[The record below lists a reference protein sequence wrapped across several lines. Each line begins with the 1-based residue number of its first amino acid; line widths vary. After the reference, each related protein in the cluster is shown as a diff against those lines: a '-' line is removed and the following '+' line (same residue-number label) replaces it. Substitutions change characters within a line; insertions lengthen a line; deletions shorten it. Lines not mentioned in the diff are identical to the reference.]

1 MHKDLN
7 FAMVYGTECTYMY
20 VDCMYAFIYSIC
32 IKVTYVTVHT
42 HVCMLGYMCVDGDLC
57 VCRMEHM
64 NKVVYSNPV
73 SPEYFQ
79 QFNTS
84 SR

>member
-1 MHKDLN
+1 
-7 FAMVYGTECTYMY
+7 MY
-20 VDCMYAFIYSIC
+20 LHVRRLYVCIYLHMYKGNIA
-32 IKVTYVTVHT
+32 VHT
-42 HVCMLGYMCVDGDLC
+42 HVRMLGYMCVDGDLC